1 MAARWL
7 SSKLRA
13 GLPGGRDAGLLLAA
27 RVLMSG
33 QRALVGVVVPIYLAR
48 RGFSATELG
57 AMFSLVALVSA
68 LISALIGFA
77 ADRVGRKPFV
87 MCVPGLSAAAA
98 LVFSFTDVTVVLFA
112 AAALGSFGRGSGAGG
127 GQIGPYQPAEQA
139 LLAGMAGDGRRRN
152 ALFGLVA
159 SASAAGGLLGSVLA
173 AAALA
178 VLASLCAAPVREA
191 RPSVEGEARDAR
203 RSPRRR
209 WGRRGGSL
217 PAGAGASAQ
226 AETAGAR
233 AASRRL
239 SSPARLSPSARRLV
253 YRLWATNSFNGAAV
267 GLFGPFITYWLYR
280 RYGAGPAEVG
290 TLYTVG
296 NVLTIATNQL
306 AAPIAAR
313 HGTVRTVVVVRTAQ
327 ALLLPV
333 LAVMPAFAAAG
344 AVYTGR
350 LIVQRIGMSLR
361 QSFVMGAAPA
371 SERARVAALSQLP
384 TQGLSA
390 LSPTLSGYLLS
401 EVSLAAPFVLAGA
414 LQLINALL
422 FHRFFIGMDGEE
434 AAAADGW
441 KPATVPVPRP
451 PRAARAHQAS
461 PDASSR
467 GASCPGRTKS
477 VGSQGD
483 GPAGRPGPERRV
495 R

>member
-87 MCVPGLSAAAA
+87 MCVPGLIAAA

-159 SASAAGGLLGSVLA
+159 SASAAGGLLGSVLATTPLSSPTGRGVDAATYRPVFLA

-280 RYGAGPAEVG
+280 RYG
-290 TLYTVG
+290 
-296 NVLTIATNQL
+296 
-306 AAPIAAR
+306 
-313 HGTVRTVVVVRTAQ
+313 
-327 ALLLPV
+327 
-333 LAVMPAFAAAG
+333 
-344 AVYTGR
+344 
-350 LIVQRIGMSLR
+350 
-361 QSFVMGAAPA
+361 
-371 SERARVAALSQLP
+371 
-384 TQGLSA
+384 
-390 LSPTLSGYLLS
+390 
-401 EVSLAAPFVLAGA
+401 
-414 LQLINALL
+414 
-422 FHRFFIGMDGEE
+422 
-434 AAAADGW
+434 
-441 KPATVPVPRP
+441 
-451 PRAARAHQAS
+451 
-461 PDASSR
+461 
-467 GASCPGRTKS
+467 
-477 VGSQGD
+477 
-483 GPAGRPGPERRV
+483 
-495 R
+495 